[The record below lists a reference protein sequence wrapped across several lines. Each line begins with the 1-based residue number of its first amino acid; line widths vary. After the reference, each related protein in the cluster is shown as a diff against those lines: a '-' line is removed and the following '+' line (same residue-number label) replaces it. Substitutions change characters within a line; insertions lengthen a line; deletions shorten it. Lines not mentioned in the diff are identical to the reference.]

1 MALELTGMHHLTAIT
16 ANAKENL
23 RFYTQVLGL
32 RLVKRT
38 VNQDDT
44 TAYHLFYGDGKASP
58 GSDITFFDWPAAPE
72 QRGTHSVVRTAFRV
86 EGEASLSWW
95 KEHLEANGVA
105 TSEIA
110 ERAGHMSLDFEDSE
124 GQRLRL
130 VNDTRAG
137 GAHPWDKSPVPARY
151 QIKGLGPITMSVP
164 QLDRTELVLT
174 RVMNMRKVREHPATE
189 TLGAV
194 HVYAMGPGGAS
205 AELHVAVEPGLPFA
219 RQGAGAVHHI
229 AFRTPDQNQ
238 LDQWVKRTAEVGL
251 RTSGEVERYYFTSL
265 YFREPNGILFE
276 IATDG
281 PGFDVDEPMET
292 LGEKLALPPF
302 LEPKR
307 ASIEAGLK
315 PID

>member
-110 ERAGHMSLDFEDSE
+110 ERAGHMSLDFEDTE

>member
-1 MALELTGMHHLTAIT
+1 MALDLTGLHHLTAIT
-16 ANAKENL
+16 ANARENL
-23 RFYTQVLGL
+23 RFYTKVLGL

-58 GSDITFFDWPAAPE
+58 GSDITFFDWPTAPE
-72 QRGTHSVVRTAFRV
+72 RRGTHSVVRTAFRV
-86 EGEASLSWW
+86 EGESALAWW

-105 TSEIA
+105 TSAIA
-110 ERAGHMSLDFEDSE
+110 ERAGHMSLDFEDPE

-137 GAHPWDKSPVPARY
+137 GARPWAKSPVPAER

-164 QLDRTELVLT
+164 DLRRTEPVLT
-174 RVMNMRKVREHPATE
+174 TVMNMRKVRTHAPTDGQGEI
-189 TLGAV
+189 
-194 HVYAMGPGGAS
+194 HVFAMGPGGAS
-205 AELHVAVEPGLPFA
+205 AELHVALEPNLSPA
-219 RQGAGAVHHI
+219 RPGAGGVHHI
-229 AFRTPDQNQ
+229 AFRTPDK
-238 LDQWVKRTAEVGL
+238 DQFDKWVERAARAGIPS
-251 RTSGEVERYYFTSL
+251 SGEVERYYFTSL

-292 LGEKLALPPF
+292 LGEGLALPPF

-307 ASIEAGLK
+307 AAIEAGLK